1 MNAPFRTY
9 PKTCFACE
17 GKIEEPLEEFG
28 VGSDVMCQSCWL
40 EFLQGEPA
48 DSFNHFAAENYHNKF
63 LATGKVEASNRI
75 RAVIRKSVSKIEEA

>member
-40 EFLQGEPA
+40 EFLQGNPT
-48 DSFNHFAAENYHNKF
+48 DSNHFAAEDYHNKF
-63 LATGKVEASNRI
+63 LVVGKEEASNRV
-75 RAVIRKSVSKIEEA
+75 RSVIRKNTSNIEEA